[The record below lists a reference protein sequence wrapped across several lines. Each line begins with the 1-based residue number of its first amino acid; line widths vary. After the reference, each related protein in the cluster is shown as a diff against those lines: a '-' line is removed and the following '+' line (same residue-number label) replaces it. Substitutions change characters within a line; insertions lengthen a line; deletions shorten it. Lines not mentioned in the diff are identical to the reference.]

1 MSSTVLCIL
10 SAMARDDA
18 QVNFRIPHE
27 LNERLKAAAAGSNRS
42 VTAELVTRLQRTLD
56 DDQARAAMAPPEE
69 VAAML
74 GEGGDVSDLLGE
86 IGAMAVRLRE
96 LSAHLR
102 ERSALQIDDT
112 EAKKKPTKKKAS

>member
-1 MSSTVLCIL
+1 MLCIL

-27 LNERLKAAAAGSNRS
+27 LNERLKAAAAGNNRS

-96 LSAHLR
+96 LSAKLR
-102 ERSALQIDDT
+102 DSK
-112 EAKKKPTKKKAS
+112 AKQTAAGGTTKPVRKKKAS